1 MKDYKKT
8 FIQASDDIG
17 KSIEIIHKSGKRI
30 GLVVDKQN
38 KLLGTVTDGDIRRAL
53 LNKLNMSE
61 QVTKI
66 MNSNPAFSSIKES
79 SNKKIQL
86 MQDRDILHIPLLDK
100 NGSVIGLDSLHDL
113 IKKPVYE
120 NAVVIMAGGFGKR
133 LMPLTEETPKP
144 LLKVGTKPILETIIN
159 NLKGHGFRNFYIS
172 LHYKADMIRDYF
184 GDGTDLNISIDYLE
198 EKEPMGTAG
207 CLSLLP
213 DDISDLPLILMN
225 GDLITELNFASLLD
239 NHNQSKSEAT
249 VCVAEYDFQVP
260 YGVLKVKDNEIISI
274 KEKPIQ
280 KFFVNAGIYVLN
292 KSLLSKIEKDKFID
306 MPDILIKKLS
316 KNESINTFP
325 IFEKWIDIGRVSDF
339 MKANEQLQK

>member
-1 MKDYKKT
+1 
-8 FIQASDDIG
+8 
-17 KSIEIIHKSGKRI
+17 
-30 GLVVDKQN
+30 
-38 KLLGTVTDGDIRRAL
+38 
-53 LNKLNMSE
+53 
-61 QVTKI
+61 
-66 MNSNPAFSSIKES
+66 
-79 SNKKIQL
+79 
-86 MQDRDILHIPLLDK
+86 
-100 NGSVIGLDSLHDL
+100 
-113 IKKPVYE
+113 
-120 NAVVIMAGGFGKR
+120 
-133 LMPLTEETPKP
+133 
-144 LLKVGTKPILETIIN
+144 
-159 NLKGHGFRNFYIS
+159 
-172 LHYKADMIRDYF
+172 MIRDYF

-213 DDISDLPLILMN
+213 DDISDVPLILMN

-239 NHNQSKSEAT
+239 NHNQSNSEAT

-260 YGVLKVKDNEIISI
+260 YGVLKVKGNEVISI

-280 KFFVNAGIYVLN
+280 KFFVNAGIYVLD

-306 MPDILIKKLS
+306 MPDILTKKLS